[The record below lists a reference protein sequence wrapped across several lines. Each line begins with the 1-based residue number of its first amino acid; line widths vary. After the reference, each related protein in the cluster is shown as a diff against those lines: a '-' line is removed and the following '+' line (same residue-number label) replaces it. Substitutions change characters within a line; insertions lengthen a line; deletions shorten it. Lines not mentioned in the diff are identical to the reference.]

1 MAVSAEYLSCFHG
14 KTELSVLVLSK
25 RSYNYP
31 KEIMLLP
38 LLVLAWKKNSE
49 EKFIPVG
56 AIYLQL
62 VPPNLP
68 TEITTEEKKPR
79 KKATNHSND

>member
-1 MAVSAEYLSCFHG
+1 
-14 KTELSVLVLSK
+14 
-25 RSYNYP
+25 
-31 KEIMLLP
+31 MLLP